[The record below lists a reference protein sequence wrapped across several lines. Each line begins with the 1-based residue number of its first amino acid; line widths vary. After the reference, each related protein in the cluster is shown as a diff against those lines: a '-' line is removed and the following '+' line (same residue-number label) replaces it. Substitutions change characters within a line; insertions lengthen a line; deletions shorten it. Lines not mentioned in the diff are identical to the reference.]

1 MNINYSGLNL
11 NQEVKNEMSHLLGSI
26 DHNRDDL
33 ENIWQ
38 LINMVWDEHGCN
50 NKKLNWS
57 NIDKFYS
64 HPVWL
69 LNGFYIEHVKIQAK
83 QVIVADQ
90 TKVICW
96 RRIRNC

>member
-1 MNINYSGLNL
+1 MEINYLNL
-11 NQEVKNEMSHLLGSI
+11 DIDQAVKDEMLWLLKSL
-26 DHNRDDL
+26 DNNKDDL

-38 LINMVWDEHGCN
+38 LLDRVWNKLGCN

-69 LNGFYIEHVKIQAK
+69 LNGLFIE
-83 QVIVADQ
+83 
-90 TKVICW
+90 
-96 RRIRNC
+96 RNSHHRKPFCTSRHRAIATGQHN